1 MRIPDNSFQAIGN
14 ISVHCFFLI
23 FLSYS
28 QCLNWD
34 GNGTDQELVQ
44 PAWLVSLLSA
54 VINVYNLWSDNNSLL
69 WANSV
74 FTMTYTLD
82 LHSQDTVALGYRQR
96 KKQVK
101 YLVFL
106 LMLAVMFFAKQI
118 QNLLKSL
125 EWNKYVLVYQ
135 WKVALCPWLTCS

>member
-1 MRIPDNSFQAIGN
+1 MYIICGVT
-14 ISVHCFFLI
+14 IIHCFGL
-23 FLSYS
+23 
-28 QCLNWD
+28 
-34 GNGTDQELVQ
+34 T
-44 PAWLVSLLSA
+44 
-54 VINVYNLWSDNNSLL
+54 
-69 WANSV
+69 V

-135 WKVALCPWLTCS
+135 